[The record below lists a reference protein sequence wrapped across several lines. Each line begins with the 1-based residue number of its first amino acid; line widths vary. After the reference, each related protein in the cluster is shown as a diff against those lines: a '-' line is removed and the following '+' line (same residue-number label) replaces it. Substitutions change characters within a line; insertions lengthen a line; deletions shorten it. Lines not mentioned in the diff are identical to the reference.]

1 MSAELERDVAQFWD
15 LLFDIV
21 TDLEKRL
28 FDHLAQHDLTPPQ
41 FYVLKTL
48 MQHEGH
54 CRIGQIAEIHHL
66 TNATMTGLVKRLE
79 AMSPPLVKRSRN
91 TTDGRAVDVQL
102 TEAGAERYHAVQE
115 SIIVQVRVVFGMI
128 PTDERQQA
136 IEKVALYFEMLRQL
150 FPISAD
156 ETSV

>member
-28 FDHLAQHDLTPPQ
+28 FNHLAEHDLTPPQ

-48 MQHEGH
+48 TEHGGH

-79 AMSPPLVKRSRN
+79 SMSPPLVQRTRN
-91 TTDGRAVDVQL
+91 TSDGRAVDVQL
-102 TEAGAERYHAVQE
+102 TDAGIERYQAVQE
-115 SIIVQVRVVFGMI
+115 SIIVQVRAIFGML

-136 IEKVALYFEMLRQL
+136 IEKVHVYFGMLRQL
-150 FPISAD
+150 FPVGTD
-156 ETSV
+156 ERTS